1 MSKLEEHIRCLIFV
15 PGTSSSRVG
24 SHENPCFPT
33 AWCLFFACLHL
44 VVQLLSGHITGFQS
58 VASLLSSVCFPG
70 ALHLLYDCV
79 RLICV
84 PLWILQW
91 TFLGCSGSSFPRISS
106 SGPVHAGCLPFA
118 LGSQFIGLIWLLQCA
133 PLPLLVA
140 IRMLA
145 GCFLLAGRLTARS
158 SSRLFPPAA
167 VLLAGC
173 HSLADPR
180 LSASIAGRL
189 LSGCF
194 LGSAFK
200 LCLRCKFGDPQ
211 LTTRGF
217 FTCGLCAIV
226 F

>member
-1 MSKLEEHIRCLIFV
+1 MFSDSLVFV
-15 PGTSSSRVG
+15 
-24 SHENPCFPT
+24 
-33 AWCLFFACLHL
+33 FACLHL
-44 VVQLLSGHITGFQS
+44 VFQLLSGHITGFQS
-58 VASLLSSVCFPG
+58 VASLLSSVCCPG
-70 ALHLLYDCV
+70 ALRLLYDCV
-79 RLICV
+79 RLIFV

-91 TFLGCSGSSFPRISS
+91 TFLGCSGSSFPRICN

-140 IRMLA
+140 IRLLA

-200 LCLRCKFGDPQ
+200 LCL
-211 LTTRGF
+211 
-217 FTCGLCAIV
+217 
-226 F
+226 